1 MWGQHVQAQPL
12 TASEETWAPR
22 LQESHVPGGNVPCE
36 VVKTDDPL
44 QETAIPVTALFKN
57 KVL

>member
-1 MWGQHVQAQPL
+1 MQAQSL